1 MQLWLTIALS
11 CVTLGGAAPRA
22 STNTPPPRPS
32 TDRAADARVVAD
44 RPAAGDAA
52 DLEIAH
58 IATNTTTEPLRIG
71 RGENAQAIA
80 IPRDE
85 QLFYEASIN
94 LGVLGHLAVG
104 KVILS
109 SGVDAYV
116 APLPA
121 PGEPAPAASQGNARE
136 VGWIHSL
143 ATGYYLGYRLVHN
156 LDARILPQEWPS
168 TFYRDTQSGTENRRS
183 ELKIGTRHGEL
194 QAQYLPD
201 HHCFGCANQAHF
213 VKSGFLWQKTEHCPK
228 CKLAEHRVW
237 GDPQTRTVPPGTVD
251 LLSAVFLARTMVA
264 DGVPETTFPVVNE
277 QKLWNL
283 RVARGNKKRI
293 SSDAG
298 DFDCV
303 LIKLETSQPPGEP
316 KDKFAGLFGI
326 RGAIRIWMDERSGVP
341 VEIQGDLPVP
351 VIGKLEIDV
360 TLTSYAGAPK
370 EFAPAR

>member
-1 MQLWLTIALS
+1 MRIWLTIALS
-11 CVTLGGAAPRA
+11 CITLAGAAPR
-22 STNTPPPRPS
+22 SR
-32 TDRAADARVVAD
+32 TDLPAKVAGVESE
-44 RPAAGDAA
+44 R
-52 DLEIAH
+52 
-58 IATNTTTEPLRIG
+58 IATNTTTEPLRIA

-109 SGVDAYV
+109 AGVDPYV
-116 APLPA
+116 PALPA
-121 PGEPAPAASQGNARE
+121 PGEPAPIASGRE

-156 LDARILPQEWPS
+156 LDARLLPQDSPS
-168 TFYRDTQSGTENRRS
+168 TYYRDAQSGSENRRS
-183 ELKIGTRHGEL
+183 ELKIGLRNGEL
-194 QAQYLPD
+194 QATYLSD
-201 HHCFGCANQAHF
+201 HHCFGCANPAHF

-237 GDPQTRTVPPGTVD
+237 GDPKTRGVPAGTVD
-251 LLSAVFLARTMVA
+251 LLSAVYLARTMVA
-264 DGVPETTFPVVNE
+264 DGGTDTTFPVVNE
-277 QKLWNL
+277 QKLWMLHVQRAN
-283 RVARGNKKRI
+283 RKRI
-293 SSDAG
+293 STDAG

-316 KDKFAGLFGI
+316 PDKFTGLFGI

-351 VIGKLEIDV
+351 VLGKLEIDV
-360 TLTSYAGAPK
+360 ELQSYAGAPK
-370 EFAPAR
+370 AFAPVH